1 MEKKVL
7 CLIAAMIFLLWI
19 LFSGRI
25 TWEITAFGVVIA
37 IALAWFVQRFIAPE
51 MSLKRQWMVFKR
63 IPAYLKYAWLLV
75 TEIVLANF
83 QVMKLILS
91 DREIVVPKLAS
102 FKTRLTTASARV
114 VLADCITL
122 TPGTITVHLEDDN
135 YLVHC
140 LDESM
145 EAGLHDSSFERRLE
159 KMEAGWKKEMKR

>member
-7 CLIAAMIFLLWI
+7 CVIAAMIFLLWV

-37 IALAWFVQRFIAPE
+37 TALAWFVQRFIVPK
-51 MSLKRQWMVFKR
+51 MSLRRQWMVFKR

-83 QVMKLILS
+83 QVMKLIWS

-102 FKTRLTTASARV
+102 FKTRLTTTPARI

-145 EAGLHDSSFERRLE
+145 DAGLHDSSFERRLE
-159 KMEAGWKKEMKR
+159 KMETGWNKEMNR

>member
-7 CLIAAMIFLLWI
+7 CLIAAMIFLLWV

-25 TWEITAFGVVIA
+25 TWEVTAFGVVIA
-37 IALAWFVQRFIAPE
+37 AALAWFVQRFIAPE
-51 MSLKRQWMVFKR
+51 MSFRRQWLVFKR
-63 IPAYLKYAWLLV
+63 IPLYLGYIWLLAQ
-75 TEIVLANF
+75 EIALANF
-83 QVMKLILS
+83 QVLKLIWS

-102 FKTRLTTASARV
+102 FRTRLTTNSARV

-145 EAGLHDSSFERRLE
+145 EAGLHGSSFERRLE
-159 KMEAGWKKEMKR
+159 EMETGWKKEMER